1 MADDPSERLTLS
13 QVEDF
18 VNEYAIE
25 HYAKAHY
32 SLPKTAFRVFLWPG
46 DFLCKVTPGATAR
59 IVMGILPGHPSFNEI
74 MRAAIDRVATQH
86 LYSTLAIEKVAHV
99 LERDKLFRRWWKEK
113 YNFEPEMIP
122 MMLGDEELSIR
133 RVERIEVVHKA
144 TGLREVVEVDQG
156 KGRETFAAQ
165 DIAKMRL
172 ARRVREHQFAASQP
186 KDNTI
191 PFPQSA

>member
-1 MADDPSERLTLS
+1 MADEVQQPTLS
-13 QVEDF
+13 DVEEW

-25 HYAKAHY
+25 NYAKMHY

-46 DFLCKVTPGATAR
+46 NYLVKLVPGATAR
-59 IVMGILPGHPSFNEI
+59 IVMGILPNHPQFNET

-86 LYSTLAIEKVAHV
+86 LYSTMAVEKVAHI
-99 LERDKLFRRWWKEK
+99 LERDKLFRRWFKEK
-113 YNFEPEMIP
+113 YNFDPELIP

-133 RVERIEVVHKA
+133 RVERVEVVHKA
-144 TGLREVVEVDQG
+144 TGMREVIEVDQG

-172 ARRVREHQFAASQP
+172 ARRVREFQHAQAQP
-186 KDNTI
+186 KDNEI
-191 PFPQSA
+191 PFPISA